1 MTFREVERIG
11 GVVWC
16 GRCAVCGVEGLNW
29 RNFSTVP
36 PIFFQDVAGLK
47 IVQFFSISVGNGRRF
62 IGNIF
67 HRENFSS
74 MSHNFC

>member
-11 GVVWC
+11 GARGGV
-16 GRCAVCGVEGLNW
+16 RCAVCGVEGLNW

-36 PIFFQDVAGLK
+36 RIFFQDVAGLK

-62 IGNIF
+62 VDNIF
-67 HRENFSS
+67 H
-74 MSHNFC
+74 